1 MVGGVPWQI
10 KGSGGRR
17 LTASASSQPYLMFLI
32 VGPLHENCCFDLN
45 QKRSF
50 FFYPAMCEEQWHAVH
65 FVLLLAALFH
75 KFGQQ
80 TAAELFFRHWG
91 III

>member
-17 LTASASSQPYLMFLI
+17 LIASASSQPYLMFLI

-45 QKRSF
+45 QKTSF
-50 FFYPAMCEEQWHAVH
+50 FSIPPCVKSSGT
-65 FVLLLAALFH
+65 LSSLFCY
-75 KFGQQ
+75 
-80 TAAELFFRHWG
+80 
-91 III
+91 